1 MDPDRGGV
9 GHPDPKQAHLKYA
22 TASGLNELYGRLVR
36 STMSL
41 GTVLRGR
48 ADPVRVPARQNAA
61 VGLPCSQQRT
71 TPLAGAHVAAA
82 AERGRRSG
90 VAARG

>member
-1 MDPDRGGV
+1 
-9 GHPDPKQAHLKYA
+9 LKYA

-61 VGLPCSQQRT
+61 
-71 TPLAGAHVAAA
+71 
-82 AERGRRSG
+82 
-90 VAARG
+90 ARACGSC